1 MKAHVA
7 LCLFLVGCVADPPA
21 LGETE
26 SSLKIAPG
34 DGCTAWEC
42 GSNSPI
48 IAAVDFWDLP
58 ESLNV
63 PNSRGYKVTWFGY
76 RNKTTFIPFVADV
89 INGELNVSYGGSTST
104 DPALLSKMVWRIVN
118 PADNKTY
125 ELVVEGVTTTPW
137 WAPAGMEFGSPTP
150 PAKAYYLGWRDYLA
164 DWETSPDPVIKKYG
178 PPVTPI
184 CGKNPEGTG
193 MQDFT
198 AVLFDGDWIDA
209 DNIKVLGEKTNWF
222 NIGCAGHALA
232 KQHLTGMTKAS
243 AYRLFRTSPTI
254 NQRTASL
261 KMITGDY
268 CGLGHPFTFAGQPL
282 RWYIPDLTGVTPF
295 RYKSIKTSIPLGQV
309 QVLEARWTQNGAT
322 CLNTPRVDFR
332 HLQPEDPGDTYF
344 PDTVEELLKTH
355 TQAEIDADPTG
366 ETQNWCTA
374 THPRP
379 PPCTGTYNDVVA
391 GTLVT
396 SVNYGSWFV
405 PLPNPL

>member
-7 LCLFLVGCVADPPA
+7 LCIFLVGCVADPPA

-34 DGCTAWEC
+34 DGCTSWEC

-48 IAAVDFWDLP
+48 IAAVDFWDLS

-63 PNSRGYKVTWFGY
+63 SNSRGYKVTWFGM
-76 RNKTTFIPFVADV
+76 RDENTFLALVPDVQNGVLQATLGAHTT
-89 INGELNVSYGGSTST
+89 T
-104 DPALLSKMVWRIVN
+104 DPAVISKTLWRVVN
-118 PADNKTY
+118 TADNKTY
-125 ELVVEGVTTTPW
+125 ELVVGGVTSTPW
-137 WAPAGMEFGSPTP
+137 WAPAATDFGGPTP
-150 PAKAYYLGWRDYLA
+150 PAVAYHLGWREYLPNWLA
-164 DWETSPDPVIKKYG
+164 SPDPVIRKYG
-178 PPVTPI
+178 PPITPV
-184 CGKNPEGTG
+184 CGENPEGTG
-193 MQDFT
+193 MANFT

-209 DNIKVLGEKTNWF
+209 DNIKVLGEKANWF

-243 AYRLFRTSPTI
+243 AYRLYRTAPSI

-282 RWYIPDLTGVTPF
+282 RWNIPDLTAATPY
-295 RYKSIKTSIPLGQV
+295 RYKSTKSLLPLGQV
-309 QVLEARWTQNGAT
+309 QVLEARWNQNGAT

-332 HLQPEDPGDTYF
+332 QLPDDPGDIYF
-344 PDTVEELLKTH
+344 PETVEELLKTH

-379 PPCTGTYNDVVA
+379 PPCTGSYNDVVA
-391 GTLVT
+391 GTLAT

-405 PLPNPL
+405 PLPL